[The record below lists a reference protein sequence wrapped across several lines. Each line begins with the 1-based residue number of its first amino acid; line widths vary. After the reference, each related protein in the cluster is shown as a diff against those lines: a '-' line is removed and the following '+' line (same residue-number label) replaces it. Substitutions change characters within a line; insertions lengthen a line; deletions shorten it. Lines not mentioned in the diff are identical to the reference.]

1 MIAIK
6 TLIFIHVNQVTGLL
20 QIKTDFSR
28 TFALKKKKPSEKRL
42 QLGNK
47 FLLVYKLPS
56 PKIEKNREIKL
67 NIISPATS

>member
-28 TFALKKKKPSEKRL
+28 TFALKKKKNEAKR
-42 QLGNK
+42 GWN
-47 FLLVYKLPS
+47 
-56 PKIEKNREIKL
+56 
-67 NIISPATS
+67 